1 MRPATRLKPS
11 EAATLAPVARIAG
24 EAVKMPAEVE
34 QPTPNQFL
42 EHIYTGAELEK
53 IPPTSWLL
61 KSKMPHGALVA
72 LYCEPGG
79 GKSMA
84 AIDFG
89 ISAALGESW
98 WGEKLPACKVLY
110 IAAERH
116 AEVADR
122 VRTNC
127 KRRGVPVAKLDNFL
141 LLASPAPPHI
151 SEHLD
156 DLLDLAAKFAPD
168 LVVFDTFSR
177 MTLGIEENSTKDMG
191 QVIENYLRVLR
202 ACGAKSSGLLIH
214 HAGKDRTKGLRGS
227 TALLGALDAVWR
239 LDRREDKSLELV
251 VEKINAA
258 DIPLPAYFTIE
269 GVAMPDPE
277 TPGELRSVGVLVAKD
292 YAQVASGIEGKLLAI
307 MCELYEEGAT
317 LRKLWQAYNDE
328 HPPTVKDAKG
338 VSEATMR
345 RALNRLR
352 SAHPAAVEMLG
363 GAQNSRYKPTAHA
376 LAQYQ
381 EAHPES

>member
-1 MRPATRLKPS
+1 MKPVVRAKPS
-11 EAATLAPVARIAG
+11 EVAKLAAVSRIEG
-24 EAVKMPAEVE
+24 GAVKLPAEAE
-34 QPTPNQFL
+34 QPQPNQFL

-61 KSKMPHGALVA
+61 RQKMPHGALVA

-110 IAAERH
+110 IAAERY

-122 VRTNC
+122 VLTNC
-127 KRRGVPVAKLDNFL
+127 TRRGVPREKLQGFS
-141 LLASPAPPHI
+141 LLASPTPPHI
-151 SEHLD
+151 SESLD
-156 DLLDLAAKFAPD
+156 DLLEVAAKFAPD
-168 LVVFDTFSR
+168 LIIFDTFAR

-202 ACGAKSSGLLIH
+202 AAGAKSSGLLIH
-214 HAGKDRTKGLRGS
+214 HAGKDRSKGLRGS

-258 DIPLPAYFTIE
+258 DTPLPAYFTIE
-269 GVAMPDPE
+269 GVAMPDLE
-277 TPGELRSVGVLVAKD
+277 TPGEMRSVGVLVAKD
-292 YAQVASGIEGKLLAI
+292 YAQVAQGIEGKLLAI
-307 MCELYEEGAT
+307 MCELYSEGAT
-317 LRKLWQAYNDE
+317 LAKLGKAYNDE
-328 HPPTVKDAKG
+328 HPPAAKDAKG
-338 VSEATMR
+338 TSENQLR
-345 RALNRLR
+345 RALTRLR
-352 SAHPAAVEMLG
+352 NARPALVEMHG
-363 GAQNSRYKPTAHA
+363 GAQNSLYKPTAHA
-376 LAQYQ
+376 LEKYQ
-381 EAHPES
+381 EAQAN